1 MNTVINLLLALVVRV
16 LMAMGMP
23 ALQATNVRKLR
34 PKAIFKV
41 LFEAMV
47 VAADLRRYRIVRI
60 PHKFRHPL
68 YLPVGGAAENDM
80 IQAVAEFYDD
90 FLMPFSSATNGLLAS
105 RCNYVLGTGTL
116 TVTRTTINGGAATIT
131 GDTNE
136 AGDVSL
142 YGPLA
147 YEPDEC
153 GLLMMQTRIRING
166 NGSAMTATSTFIGFV
181 NANTNSLNLNYED
194 GAVVSTPTD
203 GFGVV
208 FEPEQNAGWYTIGVG
223 NDVDDTVA
231 IDTNIDSYVRAT
243 WVTIRIEAHNKNSAG
258 ETGTVVRY
266 RVWIDGVRLETAA
279 TDANGWITSVARS
292 AQTYAPVVACAGR
305 ATAYTT
311 NVAELTARGGVGAIF
326 D

>member
-1 MNTVINLLLALVVRV
+1 MNTVTNLLLTIAVRV

-23 ALQATNVRKLR
+23 APQATTVRKLR
-34 PKAIFKV
+34 PRAIFKV
-41 LFEAMV
+41 LFEAMI
-47 VAADLRRYRIVRI
+47 VAADLRRYRIVSM
-60 PHKFRHPL
+60 PTKFRHPF
-68 YLPVGGAAENDM
+68 YLPMAGGAENNM
-80 IQAVAEFYDD
+80 IQGVVEFYDD

-153 GLLMMQTRIRING
+153 GLLTLSVRIRING

-203 GFGVV
+203 GFGIVH
-208 FEPEQNAGWYTIGVG
+208 EPEQNAGWYTIGVG
-223 NDVDDTVA
+223 NDVDDTVR
-231 IDTNIDSYVRAT
+231 IDTNIDDYVRAE
-243 WVTIRIEAHNKNSAG
+243 WVTIRIEAHNRNSAG
-258 ETGTVVRY
+258 EVGTVVRY
-266 RVWIDGVRLETAA
+266 RVYVDGVRLESAG
-279 TDANGWITSVARS
+279 TDANGWTTSAARS

-311 NVAELTARGGVGAIF
+311 NVAELMARGGVGAIF